1 MQKTTIRLGYCPT
14 RRDVFSREE
23 AMRYGRLVKETLAG
37 HPVELVDLAGINE
50 EELLFRDADVPAVV
64 EKFRAADVDALFF
77 PHCNFGRRTAWPRW
91 HGNSGCRCCCGGR
104 GMTRR
109 TRKACAA
116 GIPSAA
122 CSPLARCCAG
132 ITSPS
137 LI

>member
-64 EKFRAADVDALFF
+64 EKFRAA
-77 PHCNFGRRTAWPRW
+77 AWPRW

>member
-77 PHCNFGRRTAWPRW
+77 PHCNFGSENCVAQVAREFRLPVLLW
-91 HGNSGCRCCCGGR
+91 GR

-116 GIPSAA
+116 GIPSALVRHWQGA
-122 CSPLARCCAG
+122 APA
-132 ITSPS
+132 
-137 LI
+137 

>member
-77 PHCNFGRRTAWPRW
+77 PHCNFGSETRARW
-91 HGNSGCRCCCGGR
+91 HGIPAAVLLWGPR
-104 GMTRR
+104 MTRR